1 MLKNT
6 DLVKNPNL
14 KSPSINVFFFL
25 IRGEQRYPMTLSTA
39 EKKSDTFMNNN
50 ICPQDTQSD
59 LIRFVFKKINF

>member
-1 MLKNT
+1 
-6 DLVKNPNL
+6 
-14 KSPSINVFFFL
+14 
-25 IRGEQRYPMTLSTA
+25 MTLSTA